1 MRHAGNFIA
10 TMAAAVSIVAVLAVL
25 LFALYIAG

>member
-1 MRHAGNFIA
+1 MKHAGNFIA
-10 TMAAAVSIVAVLAVL
+10 TTAAAVSIVAVLVVL